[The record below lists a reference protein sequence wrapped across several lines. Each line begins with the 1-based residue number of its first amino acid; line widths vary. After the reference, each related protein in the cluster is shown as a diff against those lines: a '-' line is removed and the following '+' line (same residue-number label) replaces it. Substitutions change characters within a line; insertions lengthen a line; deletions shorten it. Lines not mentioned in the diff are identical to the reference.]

1 MRKSPIHRLL
11 IVGDSISL
19 GVEELRISEI
29 AATVQT
35 CYVDLL
41 REKLPSAEILVD
53 ADIHRTT
60 TAALAVI
67 DSLLAKH
74 QPCAVLLMVGGNDA
88 DVEWKR
94 FIISSGRIVRNRLTV
109 PQCQAN
115 LQSLARKVLSAGA
128 FPILTDMPNHD
139 LARRGPYLSQ
149 LSGKDVSVLIAGNGG
164 QQRSD
169 VGLLAYHDAAA
180 EAAKITNSAFVAYGA
195 ALHHFPATEVIGTDG
210 VHPNSKGH
218 QIIARELLPTLD
230 AVLQRCAAHQSTTA
244 RAS

>member
-1 MRKSPIHRLL
+1 MRKAPNHRLL

-29 AATVQT
+29 AARVQI

-41 REKLPSAEILVD
+41 REKLPSTEILVD

-60 TAALAVI
+60 TAALAVM
-67 DSLLAKH
+67 DALLAKH
-74 QPCAVLLMVGGNDA
+74 QPCVVLLMLGGNDA

-94 FIISSGRIVRNRLTV
+94 FIISDGRIVRNRLSV
-109 PQCQAN
+109 AQCAAN
-115 LQSLARKVLSAGA
+115 LEMLARQVAAAGA

-139 LARRGPYLSQ
+139 LSRRGPYLSE
-149 LSGKDVSVLIAGNGG
+149 LSGKNVAALIAGNGG

-169 VGLLAYHDAAA
+169 RGLEEYRQAAA
-180 EAAKITNSAFVAYGA
+180 LAAQHTGSAFVDYGA
-195 ALHHFPATEVIGTDG
+195 ALHRFPPAQVIGRDG
-210 VHPNSKGH
+210 VHPNSQAH
-218 QIIARELLPTLD
+218 QIIANELLPTLR
-230 AVLQRCAAHQSTTA
+230 AAMQRCAEHHVPTA